1 MKRLVGL
8 LLAMIMLLSLCA
20 CSQQSEQ
27 IKQDAP
33 DISQIKNI
41 CKLATLESYYHNVA
55 KSIKDAGTGVSHLGE
70 KPRKFWIQYTG
81 VAKIGV
87 DMSLVKMDVDGSDIT
102 ITIPKASLI
111 DLNIDSA
118 TLNEE
123 SYISSAD
130 GLNPNNITAE
140 DQTTAIDKAQE
151 EMKKSIE
158 DNFDLMTTAQERA
171 KELIEAYIIQLGTE
185 AGVEYNITWV
195 EIPNQPIETP
205 AV

>member
-27 IKQDAP
+27 IKKAP
-33 DISQIKNI
+33 DINQIKNI

-55 KSIKDAGTGVSHLGE
+55 KSIKDAGTGVSHFGE
-70 KPRKFWIQYTG
+70 KQRKFWIQYTG

-87 DMSLVKMDVDGSDIT
+87 DMSQVKMDVDDSNIT
-102 ITIPKASLI
+102 ITIPKAHLI
-111 DLNIDSA
+111 DVNVVSA

-123 SYISSAD
+123 SYIISPD
-130 GLNPNNITAE
+130 GLNPNKITAE
-140 DQTTAIDKAQE
+140 DQTTAIEKAQE
-151 EMKKSIE
+151 EMKRFVENNST
-158 DNFDLMTTAQERA
+158 LMSAAQERA

-195 EIPNQPIETP
+195 EIPNQPIEVP